1 MVARCPPKAW
11 RSNVA
16 AQYLDQERLGDM
28 EMHEGVPIRVFVVG
42 DHVLLRQGIRV
53 LLNEGQDFEVVGEAD
68 NEKVAVSLTIELK
81 PDIVLVYIG
90 LGTSS
95 GLDIAKQ
102 LLRLSPETRV
112 VLFAGS
118 NDEQLLFDA
127 IRIGV
132 HGYLQKTLSIE
143 DLRRALRAVKCGE
156 RVLGETQAVTQV
168 VIEVHRLAQEQNRL
182 NWGLSTADIELV
194 RLAAQGWTNKEIGKH
209 MYWSEVQV
217 KRKMQE
223 VYRKLQ
229 VTDRAQAVAQAIRHG
244 LI

>member
-1 MVARCPPKAW
+1 MQTQIAAPKAA
-11 RSNVA
+11 S
-16 AQYLDQERLGDM
+16 
-28 EMHEGVPIRVFVVG
+28 PIRVLVVD

-53 LLNEGQDFEVVGEAD
+53 LLNEEQDFEVVGEA
-68 NEKVAVSLTIELK
+68 EEEQGALSLTIELQ
-81 PDIVLVYIG
+81 PDIVLVDIG
-90 LGTSS
+90 LGTSG
-95 GLDIAKQ
+95 GLDVAKQ
-102 LLRLSPETRV
+102 LLRTSPETRI

-127 IRIGV
+127 VRIGV

-168 VIEVHRLAQEQNRL
+168 VIEFHRLANEQNRL

-194 RLAAQGWTNKEIGKH
+194 QLAAQGWTNKEIGKH